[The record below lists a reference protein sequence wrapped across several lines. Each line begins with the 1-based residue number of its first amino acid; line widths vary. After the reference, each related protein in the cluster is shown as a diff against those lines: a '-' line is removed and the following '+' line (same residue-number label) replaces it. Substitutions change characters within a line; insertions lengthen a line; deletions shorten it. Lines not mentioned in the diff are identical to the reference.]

1 MKKLGLLILATLG
14 LTGCGIDLNI
24 NINHIP
30 PVEVKN
36 STECK
41 PEKENNPMAEN
52 KINPTLKDAL
62 AIRNS
67 KAEEEQVKKLTEE
80 YRNFFLNPDK
90 FKDTDSYKIFSDF
103 LENNPVFKH
112 AYIGIK
118 KRINPY
124 IFWEI
129 LGVNF
134 SGPSGE
140 SIIPKGRTNK
150 NKYYPL
156 PEIPEYLLPILMQPF
171 YVDGHNTFNEIHSK
185 AVQPVFQEFLE
196 KQGYNVNDLAEIGKA
211 YLNPDVSNHDIADM
225 LRIVASQT
233 PNQRLTQAM
242 VDTIENKTDAI
253 NWDNSIK
260 KNLPKYP
267 ESSLPPSYARPSRDK
282 VPVAPA
288 RTLMEIL
295 TGKSPE
301 KPKPIEPATVPVTTP
316 VTTPTPVTADTL
328 DTSFDNI
335 EYDYDSPG
343 GRTTYTPPIRYALTP
358 EERDVLSTRI
368 AEAMVRARQAEIDPT
383 RTRKLG
389 DLSYLRGY

>member
-1 MKKLGLLILATLG
+1 MKKLGLLILTTLG
-14 LTGCGIDLNI
+14 LSGCGIDLNI

-41 PEKENNPMAEN
+41 PEKENNPMAEI

-103 LENNPVFKH
+103 LENDPEFVGIYNRFKN
-112 AYIGIK
+112 
-118 KRINPY
+118 RINPL
-124 IFWEI
+124 IFWRL
-129 LGVNF
+129 LGMRPGLYPGEVN
-134 SGPSGE
+134 
-140 SIIPKGRTNK
+140 IPKGRTSK
-150 NKYYPL
+150 NKSYPL
-156 PEIPEYLLPILMQPF
+156 PEIPEYLLPILMQHI
-171 YVDGHNTFNEIHSK
+171 YVDGHGTFNKTHLK

-196 KQGYNVNDLAEIGKA
+196 KQGYNVNDLAEIVKA
-211 YLNPDVSNHDIADM
+211 YLDPDVSNDDIGNM
-225 LRIVASQT
+225 LSAVARQT

-343 GRTTYTPPIRYALTP
+343 GRSTYTPPIRYALTP
-358 EERDVLSTRI
+358 EERDALSTRI